1 MRRMRRNDGGGVNG
15 LRSAIGFLTIIPAGR
30 PAGGAGGLAAARGW
44 FPVVGLILGG
54 LLAGLDLALNAG
66 YPVFSQ
72 EARAFPPLLLAA
84 IVIVALIVLTRALH
98 LDGFMDCCDAL
109 LGGFDRERRLAI
121 LRDSHVGA
129 FAVAGAAGLLLV
141 KFAAIASLPPAGRV
155 WILAVFPCLSRWAM
169 LLALEFFPYARTQGV
184 GTAFQPAGG
193 RRIWRRGQLW
203 AGCVVA
209 AAVAVALAGPAGLAL
224 LAASG
229 AAAWGLG
236 AWAAKLLGGV
246 TGDVYGAINETAE
259 VAMLVLAA
267 ILAHVFSDALLNP
280 MHWWAASG
288 MIGSAGRL

>member
-1 MRRMRRNDGGGVNG
+1 MRRNDGGGVNG

-44 FPVVGLILGG
+44 FPVVGLLLGG

-66 YPVFSQ
+66 YPVFAA
-72 EARAFPPLLLAA
+72 EGRPFPPLLLAA
-84 IVIVALIVLTRALH
+84 LVIVALIVLTRALH

-121 LRDSHVGA
+121 MRDSHVGA

-169 LLALEFFPYARTQGV
+169 LLALEFFPYARPSGV
-184 GTAFQPAGG
+184 GTAFQPTRG

-209 AAVAVALAGPAGLAL
+209 AAAAVALAGPAGLAL
-224 LAASG
+224 LAAAG

-267 ILAHVFSDALLNP
+267 MLAHFFSDALLNP